1 MATDAREQVKI
12 AYSAAAQRPTGDHPF
27 PVGRQFAESLGYVL
41 TDIPDVSAGAFA
53 GVSNI
58 SMTAVIPAGSTV
70 LDLGCGSGL
79 DSIIAARRTG
89 ESGRVISVDFSGDM
103 LSRARAGATEAAIGN
118 IDFRQGDAERIP
130 AEDASV
136 DVAIVNGIF
145 NLNPSRDRI
154 FNELA
159 RVMRRGGSVYSAELI
174 LTQPIPAEQ
183 RTAANWFA

>member
-1 MATDAREQVKI
+1 L
-12 AYSAAAQRPTGDHPF
+12 
-27 PVGRQFAESLGYVL
+27 FAESLGYAL
-41 TDIPDVSAGAFA
+41 TDIPDVSADAFA

-58 SMTAVIPAGSTV
+58 SMTAVIPVGSTV

-89 ESGRVISVDFSGDM
+89 ETGRVISVDFSDEM
-103 LSRARAGATEAAIGN
+103 LSRARAGVTEAAISN

-145 NLNPSRDRI
+145 NLNPSRDTI
-154 FNELA
+154 FMELA
-159 RVMRRGGSVYSAELI
+159 RVMRHGGSVYSAELI
-174 LTQPIPAEQ
+174 LTQPLVAEQ

>member
-1 MATDAREQVKI
+1 M
-12 AYSAAAQRPTGDHPF
+12 
-27 PVGRQFAESLGYVL
+27 L
-41 TDIPDVSAGAFA
+41 TDIPDVSADAFA

-58 SMTAVIPAGSTV
+58 SMTAVIPVGSTV

-79 DSIIAARRTG
+79 DSIIAARRAG
-89 ESGRVISVDFSGDM
+89 ESGRVISVDFSDDM

-159 RVMRRGGSVYSAELI
+159 HLMRHGGSVYSAELI
-174 LTQPIPAEQ
+174 LIQPIPAEQ

>member
-1 MATDAREQVKI
+1 M
-12 AYSAAAQRPTGDHPF
+12 
-27 PVGRQFAESLGYVL
+27 
-41 TDIPDVSAGAFA
+41 
-53 GVSNI
+53 
-58 SMTAVIPAGSTV
+58 GSTV

-79 DSIIAARRTG
+79 DSIIAARRAG
-89 ESGRVISVDFSGDM
+89 ESGRVISVDFSDDM

-159 RVMRRGGSVYSAELI
+159 HLMRHGGSVYSAELI
-174 LTQPIPAEQ
+174 LIQPIPAEQ